1 MRRYRTVIIVALLGI
16 VPMIAGVLVMR
27 YMLPVGQPEQVETQA
42 AVAAQP
48 APPPV
53 EEPELRIVLAAARD
67 LPVGTLLGED
77 DVTELGIEEE
87 LVRRGHIAVGSLG
100 EALVPY
106 GHVVREALAQGSPLT
121 RQALVGPRQRG
132 FLAAVLK
139 PGMRAM
145 TIRLG
150 AGTRHSGLV
159 DPGDRV
165 DVVLTAE
172 SRSGGLHNVLSRTI
186 LEDVRVLA
194 VDRSIGS
201 AAAPGESGEEVER
214 TEIVTATLEVLPE
227 QTGLLALG
235 EFEGELALAVRP
247 LAAGGART
255 AVNGPVEVRTLL
267 SLPQADP
274 EAPEPELKT
283 TVRVIRGTEVTG
295 VAFEVDA
302 RPVALE
308 NAVMD
313 TTP

>member
-1 MRRYRTVIIVALLGI
+1 MRRYRIVIIVALLGI
-16 VPMIAGVLVMR
+16 VPMIAGVFVMR
-27 YMLPVGQPEQVETQA
+27 YMLPVGQPELVETQA

-48 APPPV
+48 EPPPV
-53 EEPELRIVLAAARD
+53 EEPKLRMVLAAARD

-77 DVTELGIEEE
+77 DVTELSIEEE
-87 LVRRGHIAVGSLG
+87 VVRRGHIAVDLD
-100 EALVPY
+100 EAPVPY
-106 GHVVREALAQGSPLT
+106 GHVVRVALAQGTPLT
-121 RQALVGPRQRG
+121 RRALVGPRQRG

-159 DPGDRV
+159 DPDDRV
-165 DVVLTAE
+165 DVILTAE

-201 AAAPGESGEEVER
+201 AAASGEGGEEVQR

-247 LAAGGART
+247 LAAGGAQT
-255 AVNGPVEVRTLL
+255 VGTGPVEARTFL
-267 SLPQADP
+267 SLPQTDP
-274 EAPEPELKT
+274 EAVEPELQT
-283 TVRVIRGTEVTG
+283 TVRVIRGTEVSG
-295 VAFEVDA
+295 VTFEADA
-302 RPVALE
+302 RPVTFE
-308 NAVMD
+308 NAELD

>member
-16 VPMIAGVLVMR
+16 IPMLAGVFVMR
-27 YMLPVGQPEQVETQA
+27 DLLPVGQPERVEPQA
-42 AVAAQP
+42 AVAAP
-48 APPPV
+48 PEPPPV
-53 EEPELRIVLAAARD
+53 EEPKLRMVLAAARD

-77 DVTELGIEEE
+77 DVTELGIEEGS
-87 LVRRGHIAVGSLG
+87 VRRGHIALDSQGVAS
-100 EALVPY
+100 VPY
-106 GHVVREALAQGSPLT
+106 GHVVREALAQGAPLT

-145 TIRLG
+145 TVRLG

-172 SRSGGLHNVLSRTI
+172 ASAGGLHNVLSRTI

-201 AAAPGESGEEVER
+201 AAAPGGGREEVQR

-247 LAAGGART
+247 LAAGGAQSAGT
-255 AVNGPVEVRTLL
+255 GPVEARTLL
-267 SLPQADP
+267 SLPQAEP
-274 EAPEPELKT
+274 EEDEPELQT
-283 TVRVIRGTEVTG
+283 TVRVIRGSEVTG
-295 VAFEVDA
+295 VAFDA
-302 RPVALE
+302 DAKPVKFE
-308 NAVMD
+308 NAELD

>member
-1 MRRYRTVIIVALLGI
+1 MRRYRIVIIVALLGI
-16 VPMIAGVLVMR
+16 VPMIAGVFVMR

-48 APPPV
+48 EPPPV
-53 EEPELRIVLAAARD
+53 EEPKLRLVLAAARD

-77 DVTELGIEEE
+77 DVTELSIEEE
-87 LVRRGHIAVGSLG
+87 LVRRGHIAVDLG
-100 EALVPY
+100 EAPVPY
-106 GHVVREALAQGSPLT
+106 GHVVRVALAQGTPLT
-121 RQALVGPRQRG
+121 RRALVGPRQRG

-159 DPGDRV
+159 DPDDRV
-165 DVVLTAE
+165 DVILTAE

-201 AAAPGESGEEVER
+201 AAASGEGGEEVQR

-247 LAAGGART
+247 LAAGGAQT
-255 AVNGPVEVRTLL
+255 VGTGPVEARTFL
-267 SLPQADP
+267 SLPQTDP
-274 EAPEPELKT
+274 EVAEPELQT
-283 TVRVIRGTEVTG
+283 TVRVIRGTEVSG
-295 VAFEVDA
+295 VIFEADA
-302 RPVALE
+302 RPVTFE
-308 NAVMD
+308 NAELD

>member
-16 VPMIAGVLVMR
+16 VPMIAGVFVMR

-48 APPPV
+48 EPPPV
-53 EEPELRIVLAAARD
+53 EEPELRMVLAAARD

-87 LVRRGHIAVGSLG
+87 LVRRSHIAFDSLG
-100 EALVPY
+100 EAIVPY
-106 GHVVREALAQGSPLT
+106 GHVVREALAQGTPLT

-172 SRSGGLHNVLSRTI
+172 ARSDGLHNVLSRTI

-201 AAAPGESGEEVER
+201 AAAPGEGGEEVER

-255 AVNGPVEVRTLL
+255 VGTAPVESRTLL
-267 SLPQADP
+267 SLPQAAP
-274 EAPEPELKT
+274 VEPEPELQT

-295 VAFEVDA
+295 VAFEADA
-302 RPVALE
+302 MPVAFD
-308 NAVMD
+308 NAELD